1 MKKTH
6 LGVVMATA
14 LLAGCAGFTGQ
25 GYVDELNAADVAGP
39 AFTQALARE
48 YRDVANFEWAE
59 MMDYRD
65 GQHFARKGL
74 TAVAGE
80 TVLPDEPASRRLPD
94 FAQAD
99 IAQGYTRLN
108 EALTGGAREASPEAA
123 AKAQAKFDCWMEQQ
137 EENHQPEDIAS
148 CRQGFEEAMAAIGPA
163 KYMVFFDFGSAT
175 LTPAGRAIIK
185 QAVADAKARNLA
197 GFDVVGHT
205 DTVGSTSANR
215 TLALARAAS
224 VRAALVQ
231 EGVKNRTIHV
241 FSKGESAPMVPTADG
256 VKEAS
261 NRRVE
266 IAIK

>member
-1 MKKTH
+1 MKKIH
-6 LGVVMATA
+6 LGVAMATA

-39 AFTQALARE
+39 SFTQALARE
-48 YRDVANFEWAE
+48 YREIANFEWKD

-74 TAVAGE
+74 AAAAGE
-80 TVLPDEPASRRLPD
+80 TVLPDEPASRDLPD
-94 FAQAD
+94 FSQAD
-99 IAQGYTRLN
+99 IGQGFTRLN
-108 EALTGGAREASPEAA
+108 EALTAGAREHFPEAA

-148 CRQGFEEAMAAIGPA
+148 CRQAFEEAMAQIGPA
-163 KYMVFFDFGSAT
+163 KYLVFFDFGSAK

-185 QAVADAKARNLA
+185 QAAADAKARNLT
-197 GFDVVGHT
+197 GFDIVGHT
-205 DTVGSTSANR
+205 DTVGSASANR

-231 EGVKNRTIHV
+231 EGVKNRAIHTV
-241 FSKGESAPMVPTADG
+241 SKGESAPMVPTADG

-261 NRRVE
+261 NRRAE
-266 IAIK
+266 ITIK